1 MGSLNPELEKNQAIG
16 AKKDAKRQKELQQ
29 IQKDLDESREQD
41 PVKFDNDVKGEVDM
55 ALLRMSE
62 NRVKAEMRVEE
73 LEEELAEKDK
83 TIALVQE
90 DLKRSYEENRQ
101 LKERLE

>member
-1 MGSLNPELEKNQAIG
+1 
-16 AKKDAKRQKELQQ
+16 
-29 IQKDLDESREQD
+29 
-41 PVKFDNDVKGEVDM
+41 M

-90 DLKRSYEENRQ
+90 DLKRSYEENR
-101 LKERLE
+101 